1 MIGLLG
7 KTLSHSLSKPLHE
20 ALGTENYHL
29 FETDDL
35 EQFIRRSAFRALNV
49 TIPYKRDIVRFC
61 SQRDAVVEATGV
73 ANTIIRADDGT
84 LHAYNTDY
92 DALRTLID
100 WHAPKDRTRPAA
112 IIGNGSTARTA
123 RYALEEA
130 GFHDIKTYARHPNE
144 GEYPLTQIHAI
155 RQASLLIQ
163 ATPVGTH
170 PNLEGG
176 FALDL
181 KGSQLKWVLDVVYN
195 PPQTK
200 LVQQARDAN
209 IIAHSGLTMLIL
221 QALYAR
227 AHFTN
232 HPVSLE
238 RLPDLHAQ
246 LLKSLSNIT
255 LIGPPFSGKS
265 TIAPRLAERL
275 GKHAVDTDARIE
287 SKSGMRIQDIFSRLG
302 EATFRSMEKHQ
313 TLAVAAQ
320 GNQVIATGGGAV
332 LQDTLMRALQRTGPV
347 IHIDPNLELVR
358 DIPLKNRPLIN
369 SWQDY
374 EQLRKVRD
382 PLYAQY
388 ADIRLHKT
396 SLDLEALLHEIEVKL
411 DAYFRHQWTE
421 LESSRKT

>member
-7 KTLSHSLSKPLHE
+7 KSLGHSISKPLHQ
-20 ALGTENYHL
+20 ALGTEDYQL

-35 EQFIRRSAFRALNV
+35 ERFVQRSAFKALNV

-61 SQRDAVVEATGV
+61 SKRDAVVEATGV
-73 ANTIIRADDGT
+73 ANTIMRADDGT

-100 WHAPKDRTRPAA
+100 WHAPKDRNRPAA

-123 RYALEEA
+123 RYALEQA
-130 GFHDIKTYARHPNE
+130 GFHDIRTYARHPNV
-144 GEYPLTQIHAI
+144 GEYPFEQIHDI
-155 RQASLLIQ
+155 RTASLLIQ

-170 PNLEGG
+170 PDLEAD
-176 FALDL
+176 FALEL
-181 KGSQLKWVLDVVYN
+181 QGSQLKWVLDVVYN
-195 PPQTK
+195 PPLTQ
-200 LVQQARDAN
+200 LVQRARKAN
-209 IIAHSGLTMLIL
+209 ILAHSGLTMLIL
-221 QALYAR
+221 QALYAH

-232 HPVSLE
+232 TTPSLDV
-238 RLPDLHAQ
+238 LPDLHSL
-246 LLKSLSNIT
+246 LLKSLANVI

-265 TIAPRLAERL
+265 TLAPRLAERL
-275 GKHAVDTDARIE
+275 GKASVDTDTRIE

-332 LQDTLMRALQRTGPV
+332 LQDGLMRTLQRTGPIV
-347 IHIDPNLELVR
+347 HLDPDLELVR
-358 DIPLKNRPLIN
+358 GIPLKNRPLIN
-369 SWQDY
+369 SWEDY
-374 EQLRKVRD
+374 EQLRKTRD
-382 PLYAQY
+382 PLYNQY
-388 ADIRLHKT
+388 ADVRLHKT
-396 SLDLEALLHEIEVKL
+396 SLDLEALLNEIEVKL

-421 LESSRKT
+421 FESPRHT